1 MKVTSFSDSFF
12 LKQSEYLIFDDNSV
26 VMNPAVSNSPLPDN
40 LTNSEFS
47 INTDLL
53 KSTTAPTAPPL
64 SIPNSNEDPNIPED
78 DSYPS
83 LPGTPDGIETISG
96 PKSESPGWAKMSTE
110 SPNWGGVKGLAE
122 DLNSRTPHMAPHG
135 FLPPIDQAGS
145 SGRNFQDIDGME
157 ELLETLECP
166 VCLDTADTPPIYQ
179 CPEGHLV
186 CQVRGA
192 ACGISSSKLV
202 YRIAMPRW

>member
-1 MKVTSFSDSFF
+1 MKVTNVSDSLF
-12 LKQSEYLIFDDNSV
+12 LKQSEYLIVDDKSV

-64 SIPNSNEDPNIPED
+64 SIPDSNEDPNIPED

-96 PKSESPGWAKMSTE
+96 PKTESPGWAKMRTE
-110 SPNWGGVKGLAE
+110 SPNLGGVKGLAE

-135 FLPPIDQAGS
+135 FLPPIDQAGG
-145 SGRNFQDIDGME
+145 SGRN
-157 ELLETLECP
+157 
-166 VCLDTADTPPIYQ
+166 
-179 CPEGHLV
+179 
-186 CQVRGA
+186 
-192 ACGISSSKLV
+192 SSIMVSIV
-202 YRIAMPRW
+202 Y